1 MWSSWAWWHLY
12 KTKEQQRKLLRK
24 GEPVE
29 ELVKEEI
36 DNVDVPVP
44 VP

>member
-1 MWSSWAWWHLY
+1 MSWAWWNVY
-12 KTKEQQRKLLRK
+12 KTKEQPRKLLRK

-29 ELVKEEI
+29 ELVKEER